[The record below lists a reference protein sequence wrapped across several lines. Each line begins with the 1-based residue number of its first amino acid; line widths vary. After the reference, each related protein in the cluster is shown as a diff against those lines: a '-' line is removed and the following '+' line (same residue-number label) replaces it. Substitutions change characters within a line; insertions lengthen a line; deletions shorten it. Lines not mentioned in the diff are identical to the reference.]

1 MGQQRK
7 DHREQEPCLPPPTRA
22 NRIERCDASIRPA
35 PLRAHV
41 GDQDPHPR
49 AQTPTAL
56 LIHQSS
62 EVLLKLALALRH
74 HQEREHKRCR
84 KRDLSTR
91 RVYLW
96 VEHLSGSAAI
106 KLTVDH
112 HPRQSEEFC
121 APKLGRFRG
130 PLTEAADRLHRSPR
144 RLAGADHA
152 TSHPSRRACSLFPT
166 IASCS

>member
-7 DHREQEPCLPPPTRA
+7 DHREQEPGLPPLTRA
-22 NRIERCDASIRPA
+22 NRIEGCDASIRPA
-35 PLRAHV
+35 PLRAHI

-84 KRDLSTR
+84 KRDLSAR

-96 VEHLSGSAAI
+96 VDHLSGSAAI
-106 KLTVDH
+106 KPTVDH

-121 APKLGRFRG
+121 APQTGEIRR
-130 PLTEAADRLHRSPR
+130 PVDRS
-144 RLAGADHA
+144 
-152 TSHPSRRACSLFPT
+152 S
-166 IASCS
+166 